1 EVYGGVILWVALRDQ
16 RFSWLEMQG
25 PGAAASPVPYLFALA
40 GRYASAAGLFEP
52 SGAAF
57 LMRPPGEAPPAE
69 PVAESPSFELFVRG
83 LGADGGLARHLLAE
97 VRAWD
102 AAGRPGARGLRI
114 LAYPVDVDRQ
124 TGADEIVVVKRWTRF
139 VLSWSPSPD
148 RPPACIEEA

>member
-1 EVYGGVILWVALRDQ
+1 DQRIPLGPDPALGLWVRDPEQVDAEAAYTLLTGPPEDFPAGFRVTPGEVYGGVILWVALRDQ

-102 AAGRPGARGLRI
+102 AAGRPGA
-114 LAYPVDVDRQ
+114 
-124 TGADEIVVVKRWTRF
+124 
-139 VLSWSPSPD
+139 
-148 RPPACIEEA
+148 